1 MYDSPPFVTTGDES
15 SDPEVI
21 QHIKPENRTAKER
34 QILDDAL
41 RNSPAPAP
49 TEGRDPC
56 DSRHAS
62 SAL

>member
-34 QILDDAL
+34 QILDDLCAVRPKIL
-41 RNSPAPAP
+41 KRRRPPVTSLAP
-49 TEGRDPC
+49 R
-56 DSRHAS
+56 
-62 SAL
+62 